1 MNANPSLDYPS
12 PRDIHQWFSACQPEE
27 SKLRERILVV
37 DDENGPRQSLRM
49 LLNDEYEVLLA
60 SDVSDAV
67 KVLQEDEVSLIITDI
82 RMPQQ
87 SGVDL
92 LRTVKETWPDI
103 QVILLTGYAHLDT
116 AMKAVEYGAFVYLEK
131 PFDNEMML
139 KYVRAGLE
147 KGRQERERRIMEHL
161 AIEANRF
168 ETLGRLVS
176 GMMHDMGTPLSV
188 IGSQIEMIMNNMNR
202 EDIMDRLSTM
212 HSQVK
217 HCSEMVRCAMN
228 FLRHDSQ
235 GSAPLSLNSVAE
247 MCLEVARPV
256 TRNLSIRVVTDF
268 TAEMGSCMGDL
279 VLVRQALLNLI
290 TNACHAMTGQAEP
303 RELKLNTWVEDG
315 CALFSVEDTG
325 PGVPVEH
332 RERIFDTFFTTKGE
346 MGTGLGLSVVRNV
359 MRRHKGSVTLVES
372 PGRGAKFVLR
382 FPLATTED
390 VLHLFRQAQKD
401 QTWGGSEGTPPRNGH
416 V

>member
-1 MNANPSLDYPS
+1 
-12 PRDIHQWFSACQPEE
+12 
-27 SKLRERILVV
+27 
-37 DDENGPRQSLRM
+37 M
-49 LLNDEYEVLLA
+49 LLNGEYEVLLA
-60 SDVSDAV
+60 SDVSKAL
-67 KVLQEDEVSLIITDI
+67 KILQDDEVDLIITDI

-92 LRTVKETWPDI
+92 LRTVKENWPDI
-103 QVILLTGYAHLDT
+103 QVIFLTGYAHLDS

-139 KYVRAGLE
+139 KYVRSGLE

-202 EDIMDRLSTM
+202 EDMMDRLSMM

-217 HCSEMVRCAMN
+217 HCSDMVRCAMS

-235 GSAPLSLNSVAE
+235 GSAPFSLNSVAE
-247 MCLEVARPV
+247 MCLEVARPS

-268 TAEMGSCMGDL
+268 EPEIGSCMGDL
-279 VLVRQALLNLI
+279 VLVRQAVLNLI
-290 TNACHAMTGQAEP
+290 TNACHAMSGQTEP
-303 RELKLNTWVEDG
+303 RELSLKTWIEDG
-315 CALFSVEDTG
+315 HACFSVEDTG
-325 PGVPVEH
+325 PGVPAEH

-401 QTWGGSEGTPPRNGH
+401 QAGGGL
-416 V
+416 

>member
-1 MNANPSLDYPS
+1 VNASALEYPYR
-12 PRDIHQWFSACQPEE
+12 RDIHQWFSTCQPAEN
-27 SKLRERILVV
+27 KPRERILVV

-49 LLNDEYEVLLA
+49 LLNGEYEVLLA
-60 SDVSDAV
+60 SDVSNAL
-67 KVLQEDEVSLIITDI
+67 KILQEDEVDLIITDI

-92 LRTVKETWPDI
+92 LRVVKENWPDI
-103 QVILLTGYAHLDT
+103 QVIFLTGYAHLDT

-139 KYVRAGLE
+139 KYVRSGLE

-161 AIEANRF
+161 AVEANRF

-202 EDIMDRLSTM
+202 DDMMDRLSTM

-217 HCSEMVRCAMN
+217 HCSDMVRCAMN

-235 GSAPLSLNSVAE
+235 GSAPFSLSSVAE
-247 MCLEVARPV
+247 MCLEVARPS

-268 TAEMGSCMGDL
+268 EAEIGSCMGDL
-279 VLVRQALLNLI
+279 VLVRQAVLNLI
-290 TNACHAMTGQAEP
+290 TNACHAMSGQTEP
-303 RELKLNTWVEDG
+303 RELRLKTWIEEGYG
-315 CALFSVEDTG
+315 CFSVEDTG
-325 PGVPVEH
+325 PGVPAEH

-372 PGRGAKFVLR
+372 PGRGAEFVLR

-390 VLHLFRQAQKD
+390 VLHLFRQAQ
-401 QTWGGSEGTPPRNGH
+401 QAQVRGGPDKIQF
-416 V
+416 